1 MEFCLPELGE
11 GIEAATVV
19 GVHVKAGDVLE
30 PGQIVFAVETDK
42 AAVDVPIKLGG
53 SVEAV
58 LVKVGD
64 KVAIGGAL
72 LSLKAS
78 ATAPTSAPKPT
89 PAKAAPAPIVAPKA
103 PVATS
108 GSVEFFLPE
117 LGEGIEAATVVGI
130 LVKVGE
136 TVAVGQMVFAVET
149 DKAAVEVPTSKA
161 GVVETIHVKI
171 GEKVPISGTLLT
183 LKSTDVAAAPAAVA
197 EAPKVAVA
205 TTAPRP
211 AVVAA
216 LATNGSVGKK
226 DLTPAGPATRRLAR
240 ELGVALLEV
249 GGTGRGG
256 RVTLDNVKEFVK
268 TERTKKTSGG
278 TSGSGLSG
286 KTVADSFAHPNLPDF
301 AKFGEIERKP
311 VSGIRKAIA
320 NNLTIAW
327 RTIPMVTQNDLAD
340 ITHLED
346 GRKRIVDGLPKGAAK
361 ITWTVLAVKAVVAA
375 LKEFPNFNASFDMNA
390 GELIVK
396 KFYHIGI
403 AVDTERG
410 LVVPVIRDADKKS
423 IRDIAAEV
431 ASLAEKSRTGKLT
444 IDEMRGG
451 TFTLTNLGG
460 IGGTSF
466 TPIVNYPEVAILGMS
481 RSAMQPVVRDGQV
494 VARLMMPLSLTYDHR
509 VIDGPTAHA
518 SPRGSCNSSATRCGC
533 SWRAKP
539 CCIASHGR
547 CCFNSM
553 PKTRTISRCVRP
565 LNSLRG
571 QHSHDGCTGSF
582 RRLSP
587 R

>member
-19 GVHVKAGDVLE
+19 GVHVKAGDVLQ

-72 LSLKAS
+72 LSLKAT
-78 ATAPTSAPKPT
+78 ATAAPAAAPKPAPAKAT
-89 PAKAAPAPIVAPKA
+89 PVAAPKAAPAAVA
-103 PVATS
+103 VG
-108 GSVEFFLPE
+108 GSVEFYLPE

-136 TVAVGQMVFAVET
+136 TVTVGQMVFAVET

-183 LKSTDVAAAPAAVA
+183 LKSTAVATAPAAVA
-197 EAPKVAVA
+197 EAPKAAVA

-268 TERTKKTSGG
+268 TERTKGKSGGG

-286 KTVADSFAHPNLPDF
+286 KTVADSFAHPNLLDF
-301 AKFGEIERKP
+301 SKYGEVERKP

-431 ASLAEKSRTGKLT
+431 ASLADKSRTGKLT

-451 TFTLTNLGG
+451 TFTITNLGG

-509 VIDGPTAHA
+509 VIDGADGARFT
-518 SPRGSCNSSATRCGC
+518 TRLVQLF
-533 SWRAKP
+533 SDP
-539 CCIASHGR
+539 
-547 CCFNSM
+547 M
-553 PKTRTISRCVRP
+553 
-565 LNSLRG
+565 
-571 QHSHDGCTGSF
+571 
-582 RRLSP
+582 RLLMES
-587 R
+587 

>member
-19 GVHVKAGDVLE
+19 GVHVKAGDVLQ

-72 LSLKAS
+72 LSLKTS
-78 ATAPTSAPKPT
+78 ATAPAAATKPAPAKAT
-89 PAKAAPAPIVAPKA
+89 PAPVAAPKAAPAAA
-103 PVATS
+103 PVG
-108 GSVEFFLPE
+108 GSVEFYLPE

-136 TVAVGQMVFAVET
+136 TVAAGQMVFAVET

-183 LKSTDVAAAPAAVA
+183 LKSTAVATAPAAVA
-197 EAPKVAVA
+197 EAPKAAVA

-268 TERTKKTSGG
+268 TERTKKPSGGG

-301 AKFGEIERKP
+301 SKYGEVERKP

-346 GRKRIVDGLPKGAAK
+346 GRKRIVDGLPKGAPK

-431 ASLAEKSRTGKLT
+431 ASLADKSRTGKLT

-494 VARLMMPLSLTYDHR
+494 VARLMMPLSLSYDHR
-509 VIDGPTAHA
+509 VIDGADGARFT
-518 SPRGSCNSSATRCGC
+518 TRLVQLF
-533 SWRAKP
+533 SDP
-539 CCIASHGR
+539 
-547 CCFNSM
+547 M
-553 PKTRTISRCVRP
+553 
-565 LNSLRG
+565 
-571 QHSHDGCTGSF
+571 
-582 RRLSP
+582 RLLMES
-587 R
+587 